1 MDIQAKKLSLI
12 EWLIQLK
19 DEAVIDAIDS
29 YRTKASLYSKAMTIE
44 ELHAVLE
51 SSENEYRV
59 GKTTRIED
67 LKKESE
73 NW

>member
-29 YRTKASLYSKAMTIE
+29 YRTKLSPYNKAMTIE

-51 SSENEYRV
+51 SSENEYRT
-59 GKTTRIED
+59 GKTTSIED